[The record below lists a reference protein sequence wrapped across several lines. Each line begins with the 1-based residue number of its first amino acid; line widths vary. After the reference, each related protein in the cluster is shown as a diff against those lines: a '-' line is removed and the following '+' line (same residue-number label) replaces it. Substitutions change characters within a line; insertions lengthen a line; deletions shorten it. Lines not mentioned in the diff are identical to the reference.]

1 MKVEFNYG
9 KKLAVLPASAF
20 NWIERASKLDLKILF
35 LLASTDTEKIS
46 LTDIAD
52 KAVVSADRV
61 MSSLKFWAAA
71 EIIEFTESSEE
82 VKVIDCSKKDEKPE
96 GATTIIRR
104 SDDIPFYTTEE
115 LTHILE
121 KRSEASYLLD
131 ESQEIM
137 GKIFN
142 TRDINLLL
150 GMMDYLSLDHDYIT
164 SLLKYCVAI
173 GKKSLHY
180 AEKMAISMVE
190 EGIDDHETLK
200 SKLAELET
208 IAKNESKIRKLF
220 GMKSRAMTAKEKKCI
235 ALWFGKFNYDIDII
249 TKAYEITVSNTNEAS
264 LPYTHAILERWNNEE
279 LRTIA
284 DIERSIEEKK
294 TQKPENTNAADGS
307 FDTDDFFEAALK
319 RSYKKT

>member
-1 MKVEFNYG
+1 MKIEFNYG

-20 NWIERASKLDLKILF
+20 DWLERASKLDLKVLL
-35 LLASTDTEKIS
+35 LLASMDTEKVCAS
-46 LTDIAD
+46 DIAE
-52 KAVVSADRV
+52 KLASSEERV

-71 EIIEFTESSEE
+71 ELIEFTEAAEE
-82 VKVIDCSKKDEKPE
+82 LKASDTDKKIKKTE
-96 GATTIIRR
+96 GATIVRR
-104 SDDIPFYTTEE
+104 SDELPSYTTEE

-121 KRSEASYLLD
+121 KRNEASYLLD

-150 GMMDYLSLDHDYIT
+150 GMMDYLSLDHEYIT

-190 EGIDDHETLK
+190 EGIEDSETLK
-200 SKLAELET
+200 ARLAELEA
-208 IAKNESKIRKLF
+208 IVKNEGKIRKLF
-220 GMKSRAMTAKEKKCI
+220 GMKSRAMTTKEKKCI
-235 ALWFGKFNYDIDII
+235 ALWFGKFGYDIEII
-249 TKAYEITVSNTNEAS
+249 TRAYEITVANTNEAS
-264 LPYTHAILERWNNEE
+264 LPYTHAILERWNTEGLMTLE
-279 LRTIA
+279 
-284 DIERSIEEKK
+284 DVERSIEERRA
-294 TQKPENTNAADGS
+294 QKQASGETADGS

-319 RSYKKT
+319 RSYNKT